1 MKKIIATHNKMMHAD
16 EITAVALL
24 KLFSDDEYIIQRV
37 SHDMQDFSSYDFV
50 IDIGMKF
57 DSIKHFDH
65 HQYKGGKS
73 SAGLIWDY
81 LKVAQ
86 YYPKISKLIDLVDKN
101 DVGAEKAKCFE
112 YSSLLKCF
120 NHSNINSSEQDVQFE
135 KAVDFAMT
143 ILSSLKHSQEQANEA
158 KHIVAN
164 SYNFN
169 SNPKIMELESFNPH
183 WAAYINGELT
193 PWIKAVVWE
202 DEDESNWKARI
213 VSKRA
218 GSFELAYKSFQSDSS
233 MEFVHSNGHFAIAKD
248 RETLSRFLG
257 KHFS

>member
-1 MKKIIATHNKMMHAD
+1 MKKLVATHNKMMHAD

-37 SHDMQDFSSYDFV
+37 NHDTQDFSRYDFV
-50 IDIGMKF
+50 IDVGRKF
-57 DSIKHFDH
+57 DGIKYFDH

-81 LKVAQ
+81 LNIAQ
-86 YYPKISKLIDLVDKN
+86 DYPKISKLIDLVDKN
-101 DVGAEKAKCFE
+101 DVGMEKAKCFE

-120 NHSNINSSEQDVQFE
+120 NHSNINSNEQDMQFA

-143 ILSSLKHSQEQANEA
+143 ILSSMKHSQEQANEA
-158 KHIVAN
+158 KNIVAN

-169 SNPKIMELESFNPH
+169 GNPKIIELESFNPH
-183 WAAYINGELT
+183 WAAYINGEST
-193 PWIKAVVWE
+193 PWIKAVAWE
-202 DEDESNWKARI
+202 DEDENNWKVKI

-218 GSFELAYKSFQSDSS
+218 GSFELVCKSFQNDSS

-248 RETLSRFLG
+248 RETLSKFLA
-257 KHFS
+257 KHFK